1 MQKDRLI
8 PERQIERN
16 KPHQN
21 TTRQFDAVY
30 LNVFGKKKKQLLP
43 YSASFVSCLALAYI
57 CAGRQTSVFVGSDKY
72 VGLKGQESRTGRQSE
87 MNRGEK
93 KINKRARF

>member
-21 TTRQFDAVY
+21 TTGQFDAVY
-30 LNVFGKKKKQLLP
+30 LNVFGKKKKAAFALFCQFCFLLGFGVHLCWKADI
-43 YSASFVSCLALAYI
+43 SLRRL
-57 CAGRQTSVFVGSDKY
+57 RQVRRAEGSRVTDRQAKRD
-72 VGLKGQESRTGRQSE
+72 ESRR
-87 MNRGEK
+87 K
-93 KINKRARF
+93 KNK